1 MGATWSNSNNI
12 NSTSQE
18 RVMDK
23 KLQKVFQDLYGF
35 DKNKDIGDQQALLD
49 LYKEYKLLKKS
60 NQQLEK
66 MHHKLFQ
73 KYSAYEKS
81 KGIFSSEI
89 PITTVQQQKQ
99 MIKQADDVVKGV
111 KQAIERGQQI
121 PVSQV
126 NDTVHNL
133 TTIAQQA
140 KQQAKQAK
148 QQGNVTQAQ
157 NAEKRA
163 QQAIKIAKTL
173 QGVVQ
178 A

>member
-18 RVMDK
+18 KVMDK

-66 MHHKLFQ
+66 MHHKLYK
-73 KYSAYEKS
+73 KYSSYENS

-99 MIKQADDVVKGV
+99 MIQQANDVVKGV
-111 KQAIERGQQI
+111 KQAIEQGQQI

-126 NDTVHNL
+126 NDTVNNL

-157 NAEKRA
+157 NAQKRA

-173 QGVVQ
+173 QGVV
-178 A
+178 

>member
-12 NSTSQE
+12 NSTFQE
-18 RVMDK
+18 KAMDK

-66 MHHKLFQ
+66 MHHKLYK
-73 KYSAYEKS
+73 KYSSYENS
-81 KGIFSSEI
+81 KGIFSSET
-89 PITTVQQQKQ
+89 PQQQKQ
-99 MIKQADDVVKGV
+99 MIQQANDVVKGV
-111 KQAIERGQQI
+111 KHAIERGQQI

-140 KQQAKQAK
+140 EQQAKQAK

-157 NAEKRA
+157 NAQKRA

-173 QGVVQ
+173 QGVV
-178 A
+178 